1 MSVKHD
7 FTNDE
12 PADVFDSADEY
23 LLHALKMDAYTKLN
37 NEYME
42 TKDGKIVAISG
53 NRTEIMEQALK
64 AGANPNI
71 LNEHGFSPL
80 MLAANA
86 KETEMLIDAGAK
98 VDFKNKQK
106 DIKGGHIITGQTALM
121 LAREAKQTELLLKA
135 GADVNE
141 FDENGNTALVY
152 AVMNNNG
159 EQFKMLVS
167 AGASLDNLKHLYKIV
182 SDFQVDNKD
191 ILAALDEEKT
201 KQETELSLMYE
212 KARKT
217 SFLANKRNKL
227 AQKLGLENVKLPQP
241 VKKAEKKVSKIIC
254 NIYDKVRE

>member
-1 MSVKHD
+1 MSDKHD

-12 PADVFDSADEY
+12 PAEVIDSADEY

-135 GADVNE
+135 GADVNA

-152 AVMNNNG
+152 AVMHNNG

-167 AGASLDNLKHLYKIV
+167 AGAS
-182 SDFQVDNKD
+182 VDNKD
-191 ILAALDEEKT
+191 ILAALDGEKT

-212 KARKT
+212 KARKA

-241 VKKAEKKVSKIIC
+241 VKKAEEKVSKIIC

>member
-1 MSVKHD
+1 MSDKHD
-7 FTNDE
+7 FTNEE
-12 PADVFDSADEY
+12 PAEVMDSADEY
-23 LLHALKMDAYTKLN
+23 LLYALKMDAYKKLN

-241 VKKAEKKVSKIIC
+241 VEKAEKKVSKIIC